1 MITSNSNLVALDVEG
16 AVLTI
21 TMQSLAT
28 GNALNLAM
36 TSALADALE
45 SVNERRD
52 VRCVVLHSS
61 GKNFCTGGNV
71 KDMLNGTDLMEG
83 SPTDVRERL
92 LKSLHRITH
101 AVHGIEVPVIAAVNG
116 LAIGAGFDLSL
127 MCDVRLCSEDA
138 RFSESFL
145 RLGLVSGI
153 GGAWFL
159 TRLVG
164 VSKAMELTLT
174 SEFIDAQAALR
185 FGVVSQVFSADRLL
199 GEAKKLAERIARN
212 PPNGMRMAK
221 QLVRESS
228 QSALPSALEQAA
240 SMQAIL
246 LCGDEHKE
254 AVRRFLETEHR
265 AGK

>member
-1 MITSNSNLVALDVEG
+1 MITSNSDLVALNVEG

-21 TMQSLAT
+21 TMQSAAT

-45 SVNERRD
+45 SVNERQAI
-52 VRCVVLHSS
+52 RCVVLNSS

-71 KDMLNGTDLMEG
+71 NDMLNGTDLMEG
-83 SPTDVRERL
+83 SPTDVRARL

-185 FGVVSQVFSADRLL
+185 FGVVSQVVSAESLL

-228 QSALPSALEQAA
+228 QSSLLSALEQAA

-254 AVRRFLETEHR
+254 AVRRFLAADR
-265 AGK
+265 PDK

>member
-1 MITSNSNLVALDVEG
+1 MTSSPSDLVASRIDG

-21 TMQSLAT
+21 TMQSAAT

-45 SVNERRD
+45 RVNAHEE
-52 VRCVVLHSS
+52 VRCVVLCAS

-71 KDMLNGTDLMEG
+71 NDMRDGTDLMAG
-83 SPTDVRERL
+83 STTQVRERL

-164 VSKAMELTLT
+164 LSKAMELTLT

-185 FGVVSQVFSADRLL
+185 LGVVSQVFGAGQLQA
-199 GEAKKLAERIARN
+199 EARKLAERIAMN
-212 PPNGMRMAK
+212 PPHGMRMAK
-221 QLVRESS
+221 RLVRDAS
-228 QSALPSALEQAA
+228 QSTLSGALEQAA

-246 LCGDEHKE
+246 LCGDEHKN
-254 AVRRFLETEHR
+254 AVRGFLANARGTR
-265 AGK
+265 

>member
-1 MITSNSNLVALDVEG
+1 MTSSPSDLVASRIDG
-16 AVLTI
+16 PVLTI
-21 TMQSLAT
+21 TMQSAAT

-45 SVNERRD
+45 RVNAHEE
-52 VRCVVLHSS
+52 VRCVVLRAS

-71 KDMLNGTDLMEG
+71 NDMRDGTDLMAG
-83 SPTDVRERL
+83 STTQVRERL
-92 LKSLHRITH
+92 LQRLHRITH

-127 MCDVRLCSEDA
+127 MCDVRLCSEEA

-164 VSKAMELTLT
+164 LSKAMELTLT

-185 FGVVSQVFSADRLL
+185 LGIVSQVFGADLL
-199 GEAKKLAERIARN
+199 HEEALKLAERIAMN
-212 PPNGMRMAK
+212 PPHGMRMAK
-221 QLVRESS
+221 RLVRDAS
-228 QSALPSALEQAA
+228 QSTLAGALEQAA

-246 LCGDEHKE
+246 LCGDEHKN
-254 AVRRFLETEHR
+254 AVRGFLANGR
-265 AGK
+265 GAR

>member
-1 MITSNSNLVALDVEG
+1 MNPPNSDLVALNIEG

-21 TMQSLAT
+21 TMQSSPT

-45 SVNERRD
+45 SVNQHREA
-52 VRCVVLHSS
+52 RCVVLRSS

-71 KDMLNGTDLMEG
+71 NDMLNGTDLMEG
-83 SPTDVRERL
+83 SPTEVRERL

-127 MCDVRLCSEDA
+127 MCDVRLAGDDA

-174 SEFIDAQAALR
+174 SEFIDAQTALR
-185 FGVVSQVFSADRLL
+185 FGIVSHVFRADRLF
-199 GEAKKLAERIARN
+199 GEARELAARIAKN

-228 QSALPSALEQAA
+228 QSGLGTALEQAA

-246 LCGDEHKE
+246 LCGDEHKD
-254 AVRRFLETEHR
+254 AVRSFLA
-265 AGK
+265 AGRVGK